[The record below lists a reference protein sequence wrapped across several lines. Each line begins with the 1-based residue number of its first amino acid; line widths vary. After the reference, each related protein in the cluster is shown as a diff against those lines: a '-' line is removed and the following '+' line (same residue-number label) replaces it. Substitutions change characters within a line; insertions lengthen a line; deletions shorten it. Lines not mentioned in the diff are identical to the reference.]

1 MNVGQYLLQV
11 HKRKATSSGCFKNI
25 LGIISSFFFLDLGNL
40 FFEFSVPKV
49 SFVPN
54 DIRIHCFDFKLSS

>member
-11 HKRKATSSGCFKNI
+11 HKRKATSSGFKNI
-25 LGIISSFFFLDLGNL
+25 LEIISSFFSLDLGNL